1 MSLPALRR
9 LESVTS
15 TQDLLHEL
23 AATGA
28 PAGTA
33 IVAAEQTVG
42 RGSRGRTWA
51 SPLGGLWLSV
61 LCRPATTPALE
72 VLSLRVGLA
81 VAEALEQS
89 VAGIALQLKW
99 PNDLMLGGRKLGGV
113 LCEARWQGGAP
124 GWVAVGLGLNVAN
137 PIPSELAGTAVGLAS
152 VAPGAIPGP
161 LAEPLVRAI
170 AAAGERSGLLTI
182 AELEAFRLRN
192 ALLGRSIVAPLA
204 GIVEGLTPEGALQVR
219 KADQSREH
227 LRSGTVQ
234 LLNAER

>member
-9 LESVTS
+9 LESVPS

-28 PAGTA
+28 PTGTA
-33 IVAAEQTVG
+33 IVAAEQTAG

-81 VAEALEQS
+81 VAEALER
-89 VAGIALQLKW
+89 AAPGIALQLKW
-99 PNDLMLGGRKLGGV
+99 PNDLLLGGRKLGGV
-113 LCEARWQGGAP
+113 LCEARWQGATP

-137 PIPSELAGTAVGLAS
+137 SIPPELAAAAVALCTI
-152 VAPGAIPGP
+152 APGVQLET
-161 LAEPLVRAI
+161 LAEPLARAI
-170 AAAGERSGLLTI
+170 TSAGGQSGALRPD
-182 AELEAFRLRN
+182 ELERFRQRD
-192 ALLGRSIVAPLA
+192 ALLGRRIVAPVE
-204 GIVEGLTPEGALQVR
+204 GVVEGLNPEGALQVR
-219 KADQSREH
+219 RADQSREL

-234 LLNAER
+234 LADQ